1 MKMVRQLM
9 TRIENDAESDKDD
22 KDDTEDYVTVVHEDN
37 INFDD
42 YEDNNAGGSSFRQIE
57 RHHQKYE
64 NSF

>member
-22 KDDTEDYVTVVHEDN
+22 TEDYATVVHEDN
-37 INFDD
+37 IYFDD